1 MNGHPSTGPDVI
13 MFLLE
18 AIVLA
23 IIAIIFFVL
32 WGRLVGK
39 FFRYR
44 FSTIHRIKRFCK
56 ENGFTYVRV
65 SRFPMLA
72 RLKGRHCNFYVLTDR
87 TVLSVKYGGIADPDK
102 WLRFKSPTSYEM
114 RHMYRPNRYSTE
126 LVEYYTPE
134 KKKPY
139 RFDYRL
145 PDRAYRKT
153 LVPVLLLSPA
163 PARVD
168 VVEEDDVRSVP
179 DGESMGECLFY
190 RTEGFFRRLEE
201 EKANGAK
208 RF

>member
-1 MNGHPSTGPDVI
+1 MNGQPSVSWDAIELIVGVPLLVI
-13 MFLLE
+13 VVIT
-18 AIVLA
+18 A
-23 IIAIIFFVL
+23 FVL
-32 WGRLVGK
+32 WGRILGR

-44 FSTIHRIKRFCK
+44 FLTIRRVKQFCK

-65 SRFPMLA
+65 SRFPMFA
-72 RLKGRHCNFYVLTDR
+72 RLKGKHCDFYVLTDR
-87 TVLSVKYGGIADPDK
+87 TALSVKYGGTANPDS
-102 WLRFKSPTSYEM
+102 WLRFKSPTSYEV
-114 RHMYRPNRYSTE
+114 RRLYRPSRYSTE
-126 LVEYYTPE
+126 RVEYYVPE
-134 KKKPY
+134 TKKPY
-139 RFDYRL
+139 RFDHRL

-168 VVEEDDVRSVP
+168 VVEGDDVRSVP

-190 RTEGFFRRLEE
+190 RPEGFFRRLEE